1 MSRID
6 AGRAPANLL
15 AMAFPESYLHDN
27 EDLVLNLKPHWWTF
41 IQPVAIA
48 VGAVVVAVVFAI
60 PDVRFLPWVGW
71 FGVLAAL
78 VNLAIVYG
86 KWAATYFVLTGE
98 RLIFR
103 TGVLSKRGVEIPLN
117 RINNVNFHQ
126 SLFERMIG
134 AGDLL
139 VESAGESGQSRF
151 SNVRKPDAVQ
161 NEIYRQTEGQRVRGM
176 GGGQPVDDATPAAP
190 TVTKPGSATQLL
202 EELGEMR
209 QRGLITE
216 AEYESKRRDLLDRM

>member
-1 MSRID
+1 
-6 AGRAPANLL
+6 
-15 AMAFPESYLHDN
+15 MAFPESYLHDN

-126 SLFERMIG
+126 SLFERIIG

-176 GGGQPVDDATPAAP
+176 GGGQPVADATPAAP
-190 TVTKPGSATQLL
+190 TVTQPGSATQLL

-209 QRGLITE
+209 QSGLITE

>member
-1 MSRID
+1 
-6 AGRAPANLL
+6 
-15 AMAFPESYLHDN
+15 MAFPESYLHDN

-48 VGAVVVAVVFAI
+48 VGAVAVAVAFAI
-60 PDVRFLPWVGW
+60 PDVRFLPWIGW

-161 NEIYRQTEGQRVRGM
+161 NEIYRQTEGQRVRSM
-176 GGGQPVDDATPAAP
+176 GGGQPVADATPAATP
-190 TVTKPGSATQLL
+190 VTQPGSATQLL